1 MELDKIDRKILAI
14 LQNNNRI
21 ANVELAEE
29 VGLSPP
35 ACHKRVKRLRDDNII
50 VGDVSLVNPELSGN
64 KLTLLVSVEMERDRK
79 DVYDAFKRVVSK
91 APEVRHCYQITGN
104 YDFMMVVT
112 VPDIQA
118 YESFVDRV
126 LHTEANIRKFQTSVS
141 LRTVKSSTEIPL
153 NG

>member
-1 MELDKIDRKILAI
+1 MELDKIDRNILVI
-14 LQNNNRI
+14 LQRNNRI

-50 VGDVSLVNPELSGN
+50 VGDVALVNPELSGN

-79 DVYDAFKRVVSK
+79 DVYDAFKHVISK
-91 APEVRHCYQITGN
+91 ANEVRHCYQITGG

-141 LRTVKSSTEIPL
+141 LRTVKSSTEIHL
-153 NG
+153 KE